1 MEGCLLKVTEAEER
15 GGTFLS
21 QADGKILSGEL
32 AAIISCSMLGIGMLT
47 LPRTI
52 TEKIHSTDGWIVLIF
67 NGIIIALFISLL
79 VVMLKKHKVAN
90 YNTYMEEAYGKWLAK
105 IIGMFVVLYF
115 IGVASFEVLAMSE
128 MVRFYLLEDTPVE
141 IVILTLILASVHLLT
156 GKIKAIAKACVFL
169 LPLTIVI
176 VLLIY
181 LFSLRV
187 VDLKNLQPVLA
198 KGILP
203 VMKGMSSGTLSFFGI
218 ELFIF
223 LFGVVKNQ
231 NKIRKGVLI
240 GFFIPLILY
249 VITYILVVATLT
261 VPEVIAVTWPTISFI
276 QSFEVTGIFLERMEL
291 FLLITWILQF
301 FLTNAIYYYFA
312 AEGMTKIFNNS
323 YTTNL
328 IILVPVVFFLAEI
341 PKNTIE
347 VFKMSDF
354 LGYIFPFVLFGL
366 PIITFAIVQ
375 VKRSRRSG

>member
-1 MEGCLLKVTEAEER
+1 M
-15 GGTFLS
+15 S
-21 QADGKILSGEL
+21 QSDGKILSGEL

-52 TEKIHSTDGWIVLIF
+52 TEKIQSSDGWIVLIL
-67 NGIIIALFISLL
+67 NGIAIALLICLF
-79 VVMLKKHKVAN
+79 VVLLKKHKVAN
-90 YNTYMEEAYGKWLAK
+90 YYTYMEEAYGKLLSK
-105 IIGMFVVLYF
+105 LIGLVVVVYF

-128 MVRFYLLEDTPVE
+128 MVRFYLLEETPVE
-141 IVILTLILASVHLLT
+141 IVILSMILASVHLLT
-156 GKIKAIAKACVFL
+156 GKIKAIAKACVFF

-187 VDLKNLQPVLA
+187 VELKNLQPVLA
-198 KGILP
+198 KGLLP
-203 VMKGMSSGTLSFFGI
+203 VMKGMGSGTLSFFGI

-231 NKIRKGVLI
+231 NKIKSGVLI

-249 VITYILVVATLT
+249 VITYVLVVATLT
-261 VPEVIAVTWPTISFI
+261 VPEVKAVTWPTISFI

-301 FLTNAIYYYFA
+301 FLTHAIYYYFA
-312 AEGMTKIFNNS
+312 AEGLTKIFNNS

-328 IILVPVVFFLAEI
+328 IVLVPVVFFLAKV

-347 VFKMSDF
+347 IFKMSDL
-354 LGYIFPFVLFGL
+354 LGYLFPVILIGL
-366 PIITFAIVQ
+366 PIITFVIVQ
-375 VKRSRRSG
+375 LKRSRRSG

>member
-1 MEGCLLKVTEAEER
+1 M
-15 GGTFLS
+15 S
-21 QADGKILSGEL
+21 QSDGKILSGEL

-52 TEKIHSTDGWIVLIF
+52 TEKIHSSDGWIVLIL
-67 NGIIIALFISLL
+67 NGIAIALLLCLL
-79 VVMLKKHKVAN
+79 VVLLKKHKVAN
-90 YNTYMEEAYGKWLAK
+90 YYTYMEEAYGKWLAK
-105 IIGMFVVLYF
+105 LIGLIVVLYF

-128 MVRFYLLEDTPVE
+128 MVRFYLLEETPVE

-156 GKIKAIAKACVFL
+156 GKIKAIAKACVFF

-187 VDLKNLQPVLA
+187 VELKNLQPVLA
-198 KGILP
+198 KGFLP
-203 VMKGMSSGTLSFFGI
+203 VMKGMGSGTLSFFGI

-231 NKIRKGVLI
+231 NKVKSGVLI

-249 VITYILVVATLT
+249 VITYVLVVATLS
-261 VPEVIAVTWPTISFI
+261 VPEVKAVTWPTISYI
-276 QSFEVTGIFLERMEL
+276 QSYEVKGIFIERLEL

-301 FLTNAIYYYFA
+301 FCTHAIYYYFA

-323 YTTNL
+323 YSTNL
-328 IILVPVVFFLAEI
+328 IVLVPIVFFLAKF
-341 PKNTIE
+341 PKDIIGI
-347 VFKMSDF
+347 FKMSDL
-354 LGYIFPFVLFGL
+354 LGYVFPFILIGL

>member
-1 MEGCLLKVTEAEER
+1 MERRGPSFTEAEKK

-52 TEKIHSTDGWIVLIF
+52 TEKIHSTDGWIVLIS
-67 NGIIIALFISLL
+67 NGIIIALFVCLL
-79 VVMLKKHKVAN
+79 VVLLKKHKVAD
-90 YNTYMEEAYGKWLAK
+90 YYTYMEEAYGKWLSK
-105 IIGMFVVLYF
+105 LIGMIVVLYF

-128 MVRFYLLEDTPVE
+128 MVWFYLLEETPVE
-141 IVILTLILASVHLLT
+141 IVILTMILASMHLLT
-156 GKIKAIAKACVFL
+156 GKIKAIAKACVFF
-169 LPLTIVI
+169 LPLTIII

-187 VDLKNLQPVLA
+187 VEIKNLQPVLA
-198 KGILP
+198 KGFLP
-203 VMKGMSSGTLSFFGI
+203 VMKGMGSGTLSFFGI

-231 NKIRKGVLI
+231 NKIKSGVLI

-249 VITYILVVATLT
+249 VITYVLVVATLT
-261 VPEVIAVTWPTISFI
+261 VPEVKAVTWPTISFI
-276 QSFEVTGIFLERMEL
+276 QSYEVTGIFLERMEL

-301 FLTNAIYYYFA
+301 FLTHAIYYYFA
-312 AEGMTKIFNNS
+312 AEGLTKIFNNS

-328 IILVPVVFFLAEI
+328 IVLVPVVFFLAKI
-341 PKNTIE
+341 PENTIE
-347 VFKMSDF
+347 LFKMSDL

-366 PIITFAIVQ
+366 PIITYAIVQ

>member
-1 MEGCLLKVTEAEER
+1 LEGCGPSFTEAEKR

-90 YNTYMEEAYGKWLAK
+90 YYTYMEEAYGKWLSK
-105 IIGMFVVLYF
+105 LIGMIVVLYF

-128 MVRFYLLEDTPVE
+128 MVRFYLLEETPVE
-141 IVILTLILASVHLLT
+141 IVILSMILASVHLLT
-156 GKIKAIAKACVFL
+156 GKIKAIAKACVFF

-187 VDLKNLQPVLA
+187 VELKNLQPVLA
-198 KGILP
+198 KGFLP
-203 VMKGMSSGTLSFFGI
+203 VMKGMGSGTLSFFGI

-223 LFGVVKNQ
+223 MFGVVKNQ
-231 NKIRKGVLI
+231 KKIRNGVLI

-301 FLTNAIYYYFA
+301 FLTNAIYFYFA

-328 IILVPVVFFLAEI
+328 IVLVPIIFFLAKI

-347 VFKMSDF
+347 VFKMSDL

>member
-1 MEGCLLKVTEAEER
+1 M
-15 GGTFLS
+15 S

>member
-1 MEGCLLKVTEAEER
+1 M
-15 GGTFLS
+15 S
-21 QADGKILSGEL
+21 QSDGKILSGEL
-32 AAIISCSMLGIGMLT
+32 AGIISCAMLGIGMLT

-52 TEKIHSTDGWIVLIF
+52 TEKIHSSDGWIVLIF
-67 NGIIIALFISLL
+67 NGIAIALLICLL
-79 VVMLKKHKVAN
+79 VVLLKKHKVVN
-90 YNTYMEEAYGKWLAK
+90 YYTYMEEAYGKWFSKL
-105 IIGMFVVLYF
+105 IGLVLVMYF

-128 MVRFYLLEDTPVE
+128 MVRFYLLEETPVE

-156 GKIKAIAKACVFL
+156 GKIKAIAKACVFF

-176 VLLIY
+176 VLVIY

-187 VDLKNLQPVLA
+187 VELKNLQPVLS
-198 KGILP
+198 KGLLP
-203 VMKGMSSGTLSFFGI
+203 VMKGMGSGTLSFFGV

-231 NKIRKGVLI
+231 NKVKSGVLI

-249 VITYILVVATLT
+249 VITYVLVVGTLT
-261 VPEVIAVTWPTISFI
+261 VPEVQSVTWPTISFI
-276 QSFEVTGIFLERMEL
+276 QSYEVKGIFIERLEL

-301 FLTNAIYYYFA
+301 FCTHAIYYYFA

-323 YTTNL
+323 YSTNL
-328 IILVPVVFFLAEI
+328 IVLVPIVFFLAKI

-347 VFKMSDF
+347 IFKMSDM
-354 LGYIFPFVLFGL
+354 LGYVFPFILIGL
-366 PIITFAIVQ
+366 PIITFVIVQ

>member
-1 MEGCLLKVTEAEER
+1 MGQSE
-15 GGTFLS
+15 
-21 QADGKILSGEL
+21 GKILSGEL

-52 TEKIHSTDGWIVLIF
+52 TEKIHSTDGWIVLILT
-67 NGIIIALFISLL
+67 GIAIALLLCLL
-79 VVMLKKHKVAN
+79 VVLLKKHKVAN
-90 YNTYMEEAYGKWLAK
+90 YYTYMEEAYGKWQSKL
-105 IIGMFVVLYF
+105 IGLVVVVYF

-128 MVRFYLLEDTPVE
+128 MVRFYLLEETPVE
-141 IVILTLILASVHLLT
+141 IVILTMILASVHLVT
-156 GKIKAIAKACVFL
+156 GKIKAIAKACVFF

-187 VDLKNLQPVLA
+187 VELKNLQPVLA
-198 KGILP
+198 KGFLP
-203 VMKGMSSGTLSFFGI
+203 VMKGMGSGTLSFFGI

-231 NKIRKGVLI
+231 NKVRNGVLI

-249 VITYILVVATLT
+249 VITYVLVVATLT
-261 VPEVIAVTWPTISFI
+261 VPEVKAVTWPTISFV

-301 FLTNAIYYYFA
+301 FLTHAIYFYFA
-312 AEGMTKIFNNS
+312 AEGMTKIFSNS

-328 IILVPVVFFLAEI
+328 IVLVPVVFFLAKI
-341 PKNTIE
+341 PKDTIDI
-347 VFKMSDF
+347 FKMSDL
-354 LGYIFPFVLFGL
+354 LGYLFPIILIGL
-366 PIITFAIVQ
+366 PIITFVIVQ